1 MSEASRHRT
10 RLAGLAIGL
19 LFVLM
24 AGRSGYLALSDAP
37 SNAAARP
44 MTASLQQRAD
54 IVDRNGELL
63 ATSVVS
69 WSLWANP
76 SLIWDGADVARQL
89 AGVLPELNEAD
100 VAKRLSDPSRKFEWV
115 KRGLTPR
122 QRADVVALGLE
133 GLDFQEESRRAYPR
147 GALAGHVLGYTN
159 VDGKGIAGIE
169 LAHDDA
175 LRGGT
180 EPVRLTLD
188 IGVQTALETEL
199 ATASMDYDMKGG
211 AAILMDTRTGAI
223 RGMASWPPFDPN
235 RASDTPAEDP
245 ARTNRAIGAVY
256 ELGSIFKP
264 LTIAAALDVG
274 AIKPED
280 RFAVGQPLLIQ
291 GRRITDTHWFA
302 READVWKILSESSN
316 IGTVQV
322 NYALGSQRQQ
332 QFLELAGLTRRAPVG
347 LPGSAAPLIPARM
360 DEVTAA
366 TVSYGHGIS
375 VTPMAFLV
383 AFSAF
388 GNDGVMA
395 PPVLLE
401 DEAAPEVEPEG
412 EPVRLFSKETAHLVT
427 EMMRQTVVNGTA
439 RRADVPGYRVA
450 GKTGT
455 AEKPIPGGYAKD
467 RNVASFAAV
476 FPADSPQY
484 ALIVTLDEPKA
495 IEDGTMTAAVN
506 AAPVAG
512 RIIERVAPLLE
523 VDPRFEDLRPA
534 TAAPR
539 TLSQNRS
546 EL

>member
-1 MSEASRHRT
+1 MSEASRDRT
-10 RLAGLAIGL
+10 RLVGLAIGL
-19 LFVLM
+19 VFVLM
-24 AGRSGYLALSDAP
+24 AGRGGYLALSDAP
-37 SNAAARP
+37 ANSAARP
-44 MTASLQQRAD
+44 MTAALQQRAD

-76 SLIWDGADVARQL
+76 SLIWDGADVAQKL
-89 AGVLPELNEAD
+89 SGVLPDLNEAD
-100 VAKRLSDPSRKFEWV
+100 LAGRLSDTKRKFVWV

-122 QRADVVALGLE
+122 QREQVAALGLE
-133 GLDFQEESRRAYPR
+133 GLDFREEARRAYPR
-147 GALAGHVLGYTN
+147 GVLAGQVLGYTN
-159 VDGKGIAGIE
+159 VDGEGIAGVE
-169 LAHDDA
+169 LAQEA
-175 LRGGT
+175 QLQGGT
-180 EPVRLTLD
+180 TPIRLTLD
-188 IGVQTALETEL
+188 IGAQAALEAEL
-199 ATASMDYDMKGG
+199 ATAAMDYDMKGG

-235 RASDTPAEDP
+235 RATDTPADDP
-245 ARTNRAIGAVY
+245 ARTNRAISAVY

-274 AIKPED
+274 AIKSED
-280 RFAVGQPLLIQ
+280 RFPVGQPLLIQ
-291 GRRITDTHWFA
+291 GRRISDTHWFA
-302 READVWKILSESSN
+302 REANAWKILSESSN

-322 NYALGSQRQQ
+322 NYALGAQRQQ
-332 QFLELAGLTRRAPVG
+332 QFLDMAGLTRRAPVG

-375 VTPMAFLV
+375 VTPMAFLL

-388 GNDGVMA
+388 GNDGLMPV
-395 PPVLLE
+395 PVLVE
-401 DEAAPEVEPEG
+401 DGAAPKA
-412 EPVRLFSKETAHLVT
+412 EPVRLFSQQTARLVT
-427 EMMRQTVVNGTA
+427 EMMRQTVVSGTA
-439 RRADVPGYRVA
+439 RRAEVPGYRVA

-484 ALIVTLDEPKA
+484 ALIVTLDEPRA

-523 VDPRFEDLRPA
+523 VDPRFEDIRPA
-534 TAAPR
+534 TAPPA

>member
-1 MSEASRHRT
+1 MSEASRDRT
-10 RLAGLAIGL
+10 RLVGLAIGL

-24 AGRSGYLALSDAP
+24 AGRGGFLALSSAQ
-37 SNAAARP
+37 SHAARLP
-44 MTASLQQRAD
+44 VAASLETRAD

-76 SLIWDGADVARQL
+76 SLIWDGADAARQIV
-89 AGVLPELNEAD
+89 GVLPDLNEAD
-100 VAKRLSDPSRKFEWV
+100 LAERLSDPGRKFVWV

-122 QRADVVALGLE
+122 QREQVVALGLE
-133 GLDFQEESRRAYPR
+133 GLDFREEARRAYPR
-147 GALAGHVLGYTN
+147 GVLAGQVLGYTN

-169 LAHDDA
+169 LAHDA
-175 LRGGT
+175 ELQEGS

-188 IGVQTALETEL
+188 IGAQAALEAEL
-199 ATASMDYDMKGG
+199 ATAAMDYDMKGG
-211 AAILMDTRTGAI
+211 AAILMDTRTGEI

-235 RASDTPAEDP
+235 RASDTPADDP

-256 ELGSIFKP
+256 ELGSVFKP
-264 LTIAAALDVG
+264 LTIAAALDTG

-280 RFAVGQPLLIQ
+280 RFQVGQPLLIQ
-291 GRRITDTHWFA
+291 GRRISDTHWFA
-302 READVWKILSESSN
+302 RDADVRKILSESSN

-322 NYALGSQRQQ
+322 NYALGPQRQQ
-332 QFLELAGLTRRAPVG
+332 AFLEMAGIMGRAPIG
-347 LPGSAAPLIPARM
+347 LPGSAAPLLPERF

-375 VTPMAFLV
+375 ITPLAFLL

-388 GNDGVMA
+388 GNDGLMI
-395 PPVLLE
+395 PPVL
-401 DEAAPEVEPEG
+401 VEG
-412 EPVRLFSKETAHLVT
+412 EKLPEKAPVRLFSEETSHLVT
-427 EMMRQTVVNGTA
+427 QMMRDTVLQGTA
-439 RRADVPGYRVA
+439 RRADVAGYRVA

-467 RNVASFAAV
+467 RNVSSFAAV

-534 TAAPR
+534 TAAPQ

>member
-1 MSEASRHRT
+1 MSEASRDRT
-10 RLAGLAIGL
+10 RLVGLAIGL

-24 AGRSGYLALSDAP
+24 AGRGGFLALSDAP
-37 SNAAARP
+37 SSARTNP
-44 MTASLQQRAD
+44 LMAPLESRAD

-76 SLIWDGADVARQL
+76 SLIWNGADAAKQL
-89 AGVLPELNEAD
+89 AGVLPDINEAD
-100 VAKRLSDPSRKFEWV
+100 LAARLSDPDRKFVWV

-122 QRADVVALGLE
+122 QREHVVALGLE
-133 GLDFQEESRRAYPR
+133 GLDFREEARRAYPR
-147 GALAGHVLGYTN
+147 GVLAGQILGYTN

-169 LAHDDA
+169 LAYDDA
-175 LRGGT
+175 LQAGG

-188 IGVQTALETEL
+188 IGAQAALEAEL
-199 ATASMDYDMKGG
+199 ATAAMDYDMIGG
-211 AAILMDTRTGAI
+211 AAILMDTRTGEI

-235 RASDTPAEDP
+235 RASDTPAGDP
-245 ARTNRAIGAVY
+245 ARTNRAVGAVY

-264 LTIAAALDVG
+264 LTIAAALEAGV
-274 AIKPED
+274 IRPED
-280 RFAVGQPLLIQ
+280 RFQVGQPLMV
-291 GRRITDTHWFA
+291 RNVRITDTHWFA
-302 READVWKILSESSN
+302 QEANASKILSESSN

-322 NYALGSQRQQ
+322 NLALGPERQMQ
-332 QFLELAGLTRRAPVG
+332 LLERAGLTRRAPVS
-347 LPGSAAPLIPARM
+347 LPGSAAPLMPQRL

-375 VTPMAFLV
+375 VTPLAFLL

-388 GNDGVMA
+388 GNDGLMA
-395 PPVLLE
+395 PPVLVE
-401 DEAAPEVEPEG
+401 DAAVAREA
-412 EPVRLFSKETAHLVT
+412 PVRLFSEETTRLVT
-427 EMMRQTVVNGTA
+427 QMMRDTVLDGTA
-439 RRADVPGYRVA
+439 RRADVAGYRVA

-467 RNVASFAAV
+467 RNVSSFAAV

-495 IEDGTMTAAVN
+495 IEDGSMTAAVN

-534 TAAPR
+534 TSPPK

>member
-10 RLAGLAIGL
+10 RLAGLAVGL

-37 SNAAARP
+37 SNPAARP
-44 MTASLQQRAD
+44 VTASLQQRAD

-100 VAKRLSDPSRKFEWV
+100 LSARLSDPKRKFVWV

-122 QRADVVALGLE
+122 QREQVAALGLE
-133 GLDFQEESRRAYPR
+133 GLDFREEARRAYPR
-147 GALAGHVLGYTN
+147 GVLAGQVLGYTN
-159 VDGKGIAGIE
+159 VDGEGIAGVE
-169 LAHDDA
+169 LAYDSA
-175 LRGGT
+175 LQGGA
-180 EPVRLTLD
+180 EPVRLALD
-188 IGVQTALETEL
+188 IGAQAALEAEL
-199 ATASMDYDMKGG
+199 ATAAMDYDMIGG

-235 RASDTPAEDP
+235 RASDTPADDP

-523 VDPRFEDLRPA
+523 VDPRFEDLRPV
-534 TAAPR
+534 TAAPG

>member
-1 MSEASRHRT
+1 
-10 RLAGLAIGL
+10 
-19 LFVLM
+19 
-24 AGRSGYLALSDAP
+24 
-37 SNAAARP
+37 
-44 MTASLQQRAD
+44 RAD

-100 VAKRLSDPSRKFEWV
+100 LSERLSDPKRKFVWV

-122 QRADVVALGLE
+122 QREQVAALGLE
-133 GLDFQEESRRAYPR
+133 GLDFREEARRAYPR
-147 GALAGHVLGYTN
+147 GVLAGQVLGYTN
-159 VDGKGIAGIE
+159 VDGEGIAGVE
-169 LAHDDA
+169 LAYDSA
-175 LRGGT
+175 LQSGA
-180 EPVRLTLD
+180 EPVRLALD
-188 IGVQTALETEL
+188 IGAQAALEAEL
-199 ATASMDYDMKGG
+199 ATAAMDYDMKGG

-332 QFLELAGLTRRAPVG
+332 QFLELSGLTRRAPVG

-412 EPVRLFSKETAHLVT
+412 EPVRLFSKETA
-427 EMMRQTVVNGTA
+427 
-439 RRADVPGYRVA
+439 
-450 GKTGT
+450 
-455 AEKPIPGGYAKD
+455 
-467 RNVASFAAV
+467 
-476 FPADSPQY
+476 
-484 ALIVTLDEPKA
+484 
-495 IEDGTMTAAVN
+495 
-506 AAPVAG
+506 
-512 RIIERVAPLLE
+512 
-523 VDPRFEDLRPA
+523 
-534 TAAPR
+534 
-539 TLSQNRS
+539 
-546 EL
+546 

>member
-1 MSEASRHRT
+1 MSEASRDRT
-10 RLAGLAIGL
+10 RLVGLAIGL

-24 AGRSGYLALSDAP
+24 AGRGGFLALSDAP
-37 SNAAARP
+37 SNAASRP
-44 MTASLQQRAD
+44 LTASLETRAD

-76 SLIWDGADVARQL
+76 SLIWDGADAARQL
-89 AGVLPELNEAD
+89 ASVLTDINEAD
-100 VAKRLSDPSRKFEWV
+100 LAERLSDPDRKFVWV

-122 QRADVVALGLE
+122 QREQVVALGLE
-133 GLDFQEESRRAYPR
+133 GLDFREEARRAYPR
-147 GALAGHVLGYTN
+147 GVLAGQVLGFTN
-159 VDGKGIAGIE
+159 VDGQGIAGIE
-169 LAHDDA
+169 LAQDEA
-175 LRGGT
+175 LQDGA

-188 IGVQTALETEL
+188 IGAQAALEAEL
-199 ATASMDYDMKGG
+199 ATAAMDYDMIGG
-211 AAILMDTRTGAI
+211 AAILMDTRTGEI

-235 RASDTPAEDP
+235 RASDTPADDP
-245 ARTNRAIGAVY
+245 ARTNRAVGAVY

-264 LTIAAALDVG
+264 LTIAAALDAG
-274 AIKPED
+274 AIHADD
-280 RFAVGQPLLIQ
+280 RFQVGQPLLIQ
-291 GRRITDTHWFA
+291 GRRISDTHWFA
-302 READVWKILSESSN
+302 REANVWKILAESSN

-322 NYALGSQRQQ
+322 NLALGPERQMQ
-332 QFLELAGLTRRAPVG
+332 LLETAGLTRRAPLS
-347 LPGSAAPLIPARM
+347 LPGSAAPLMPARL

-375 VTPMAFLV
+375 VSPLAFLL

-388 GNDGVMA
+388 GNDGQMV
-395 PPVLLE
+395 PPVLVA
-401 DEAAPEVEPEG
+401 DETAGLPA
-412 EPVRLFSKETAHLVT
+412 PVRLFSEETAHLVT
-427 EMMRQTVVNGTA
+427 QMMRATVLNGTA
-439 RRADVPGYRVA
+439 RRADVAGYRVA

-467 RNVASFAAV
+467 RNVSSFAAV

-523 VDPRFEDLRPA
+523 VDPRFEDVRPA
-534 TAAPR
+534 PSVPQD
-539 TLSQNRS
+539 LSQNRS